1 MIRRLAGAAIVAVAL
16 ATAGCGGAGQ
26 PDDQPTASLTDAP
39 EIASWSSVKGV
50 WVPIG
55 KNDGPKGGSGEPFT
69 GFTHTPQG
77 AALAA
82 ITQSVQLATASD
94 TDWPKILGSVA
105 APGETRD
112 VYAANRALVSIS
124 GLDPDAVPEIVGY
137 TITDYSDE
145 AANVDVVQRFPDN
158 SLAASH
164 SRVVWTG
171 EDWHLELPAED
182 ATSITALDEMPSD
195 LVNLEGTRK

>member
-26 PDDQPTASLTDAP
+26 PGDQPTASLTAAP
-39 EIASWSSVKGV
+39 EIASWSSVKGG

-69 GFTHTPQG
+69 GFTRTPQG

-124 GLDPDAVPEIVGY
+124 GLDPEAVPEIVGY
-137 TITDYSDE
+137 TITDYSDD

-158 SLAASH
+158 SLAPSH

-171 EDWHLELPAED
+171 EDWHLELPTED